1 MVRENGFYGGV
12 EGINPDAVGMQR
24 IETGELSHGPR
35 LEKIVF
41 CLQRRMREIIQDTER
56 AQCEFRF
63 TVNINHYTH
72 MVLATVLNHADADA
86 SGEFLITGL
95 IYTVLVTETDY
106 ALAEYETT
114 TEGKDP
120 SLIVK
125 EIERQL
131 DRFDLKH
138 LYYCR
143 HCMDQIVERGKAC
156 CDGCEL
162 SKITYEEMC
171 AICHDDDYRTL
182 SSVWGKLECGHV
194 FHKHCVMQI
203 VPFSQVTEQIKCPLC
218 RHEQEKGC
226 FVI

>member
-1 MVRENGFYGGV
+1 
-12 EGINPDAVGMQR
+12 MQR

-41 CLQRRMREIIQDTER
+41 CLQRRMREIIADTLR

-63 TVNINHYTH
+63 TVNINHYAH

-95 IYTVLVTETDY
+95 VYTVLVTETDY

-143 HCMDQIVERGKAC
+143 HCMDQMVERGKAC

-171 AICHDDDYRTL
+171 AICHDDDFRTL

-203 VPFSQVTEQIKCPLC
+203 VPLAETIRASQAFKRIKCPLC
-218 RHEQEKGC
+218 RHEQERGC

>member
-1 MVRENGFYGGV
+1 
-12 EGINPDAVGMQR
+12 MQR
-24 IETGELSHGPR
+24 IETGELSHAPR

-41 CLQRRMREIIQDTER
+41 CLQRRMREIILDTER

-72 MVLATVLNHADADA
+72 MVLATVLNHDDEVG
-86 SGEFLITGL
+86 GEYLITGFM
-95 IYTVLVTETDY
+95 YTILVTQSDY
-106 ALAEYETT
+106 ALVEYETT

-120 SLIVK
+120 YFIVK
-125 EIERQL
+125 EITRRLE
-131 DRFDLKH
+131 RFDLKN

-143 HCMDQIVERGKAC
+143 HCTDQLVERGKAC
-156 CDGCEL
+156 CDCCEL

-171 AICHDDDYRTL
+171 AICHDDDYSVL

-203 VPFSQVTEQIKCPLC
+203 VPLAQATHATKRIKCPLC
-218 RHEQEKGC
+218 RHEQARGC

>member
-1 MVRENGFYGGV
+1 M
-12 EGINPDAVGMQR
+12 
-24 IETGELSHGPR
+24 ETGELSYGPR

-41 CLQRRMREIIQDTER
+41 CLQRRMRELIEDTER

-72 MVLATVLNHADADA
+72 MVLATVLNHADVDA
-86 SGEFLITGL
+86 NGEFPITGL
-95 IYTVLVTETDY
+95 IYTVLVTESEY
-106 ALAEYETT
+106 ALSEYETT
-114 TEGKDP
+114 TDGKDP
-120 SLIVK
+120 SFIVR
-125 EIERQL
+125 EITRQL
-131 DRFDLKH
+131 ERFDLKS

-143 HCMDQIVERGKAC
+143 HCMDQLVERGKTC

-162 SKITYEEMC
+162 SKITYDEMC
-171 AICHDDDYRTL
+171 AICHDDEYRVL

-203 VPFSQVTEQIKCPLC
+203 IPTQALHETHATQVTKRIKCPLC
-218 RHEQEKGC
+218 RHEQERRC